1 MTSANVIA
9 VFVDCSPPSP
19 EGFFIPYRNMELHIK
34 KANRSKVYAKAYKV
48 ILLEVI
54 LM

>member
-9 VFVDCSPPSP
+9 VFVDCSPPSS

-34 KANRSKVYAKAYKV
+34 KQTGAKYTRKR
-48 ILLEVI
+48 IK
-54 LM
+54 